1 MQTIKG
7 TDVKL
12 DMFTLVQ
19 IIKFKKG
26 FVCFL
31 TILTGHHQPCVIIWL
46 K

>member
-19 IIKFKKG
+19 IIKFKRAL
-26 FVCFL
+26 FAF
-31 TILTGHHQPCVIIWL
+31 
-46 K
+46 